1 MSSRIAQLTEEIRAL
16 DASERVELVRAMLLD
31 LDGPREGDAESAW
44 TTEIGRRYAAFQE
57 GTVEPVQGEDA
68 MQRIRDKVR

>member
-16 DASERVELVRAMLLD
+16 DASERAELVRAMLLD
-31 LDGPREGDAESAW
+31 LDGPSEGDAESAW
-44 TTEIGRRYAAFQE
+44 TTEIAQRYAAFQE
-57 GTVEPVQGEDA
+57 GIVEPVQGEDA